1 MAADKYRSG
10 TAIKKGR
17 SKGKVRCS
25 EWVTHRLQRA
35 QTAIFDRLYAAACR
49 SSLCDARL
57 VHAQA
62 DLKDAWKDL
71 KAGNCDEVLVTC
83 EHLELIARK
92 RD

>member
-1 MAADKYRSG
+1 MTDKYRSG
-10 TAIKKGR
+10 TVIKKGR
-17 SKGKVRCS
+17 SKGQRRCS
-25 EWVTHRLQRA
+25 EWVTHRLRLA
-35 QTAIFDRLYAAACR
+35 QTSIFDRLYKASCR
-49 SSLCDARL
+49 SSLCEERL

-71 KAGNCDEVLVTC
+71 KAGECDKVLVTC